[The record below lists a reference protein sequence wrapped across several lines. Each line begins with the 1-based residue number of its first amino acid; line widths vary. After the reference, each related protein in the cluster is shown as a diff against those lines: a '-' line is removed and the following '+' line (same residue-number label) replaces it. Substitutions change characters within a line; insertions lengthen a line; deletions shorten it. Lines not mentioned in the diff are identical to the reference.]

1 MELTAS
7 LKEFGLSDNEVKI
20 YLALIKT
27 GETTA
32 QSIAKNADIPRTTAY
47 HLLEGLIQKGL
58 VSFIVKESKKY
69 FQATNPKKLVNIL
82 DEKKKLMQEIIP
94 QLMDISN
101 TIKEKPKVMVYEGV
115 KGIRAVLKDILE
127 EKKIIY
133 HVGEIISM
141 QKVFA
146 HAFPQFITE
155 RIKRKIMIKII
166 GKKEEELH
174 KELIKNAKK
183 EFREFVFVPKEYKF
197 KASIF
202 IYAKKVIIFNIIKEP
217 YYAIVIENEDFY
229 ETQKNMFEM
238 MWDLGKHQK

>member
-1 MELTAS
+1 MEVTAS
-7 LKEFGLSDNEVKI
+7 LREFGLSENEIKI
-20 YLALIKT
+20 YIALIKA

-69 FQATNPKKLVNIL
+69 FQAADPASLLGFLHEKQELAKSIL
-82 DEKKKLMQEIIP
+82 PELNLLKQEHESK
-94 QLMDISN
+94 QTVS
-101 TIKEKPKVMVYEGV
+101 VYEGV
-115 KGIRAVLKDILE
+115 KGIRAVLKDVLE

-146 HAFPQFITE
+146 HAFPQFINE
-155 RIKRKIMIKII
+155 RIKRKIIIKII

-183 EFREFVFVPKEYKF
+183 ELREFVFVPNKYKF
-197 KASIF
+197 KASMF
-202 IYAKKVIIFNIIKEP
+202 IYAKKVVIFNIIKEP
-217 YYAIVIENEDFY
+217 YYAIVVENEDFY

-238 MWDLGKHQK
+238 IWHLAKH